1 MDASPQERAGAGGA
15 LNRDVAKRLQVT
27 PRTVGKWRQRF
38 VDLRLDGLLD
48 APRPGQPRKI
58 SDAKVEEI
66 IALTLESRPADATH
80 WSTRQMAKVASLN
93 QTAVTRIWRAFGLQ
107 PHRQET
113 FKLST
118 DPLFIDKVR
127 DIVGLYLAPP
137 ARAVVLCVDE
147 KSQIQALDRTQPL
160 LPLSFGVA
168 ERRSHDYVR
177 HGTTTLFAALDLA
190 TGQVMGQLH
199 RRHRATE
206 FLKFLRTIEQNV
218 PADLAVHLVMD
229 NYGTHKTASVRAW
242 FARHPR
248 FHLHFTPTSGSW
260 LNLVERWFALLTERQ
275 IKRGSHRS
283 TIELERA
290 IRDYLAVYNQNP
302 TPFVWHKTADQIIE
316 SVGRFCTR
324 IQ

>member
-137 ARAVVLCVDE
+137 ARAVVLCVD
-147 KSQIQALDRTQPL
+147 RN
-160 LPLSFGVA
+160 
-168 ERRSHDYVR
+168 RR
-177 HGTTTLFAALDLA
+177 F
-190 TGQVMGQLH
+190 
-199 RRHRATE
+199 RRW
-206 FLKFLRTIEQNV
+206 
-218 PADLAVHLVMD
+218 
-229 NYGTHKTASVRAW
+229 TA
-242 FARHPR
+242 
-248 FHLHFTPTSGSW
+248 
-260 LNLVERWFALLTERQ
+260 
-275 IKRGSHRS
+275 RS
-283 TIELERA
+283 
-290 IRDYLAVYNQNP
+290 
-302 TPFVWHKTADQIIE
+302 
-316 SVGRFCTR
+316 RFCRCRLAWPSGAAMTMCGMVR
-324 IQ
+324 PRCSPHWIWPPAKSWANCIGVIVLRSS